1 MATAAPPAATSGSG
15 SAAAGE
21 KLMKEEVL
29 PPTLASNSQPPN
41 LLDGTTRLY
50 ISYICPYVQR
60 VWIARNF
67 KVPIDGGVRAGLI
80 ISSCFRYQNLE
91 NVLGQGLQDKIQ
103 LVAIDLQDKPAWF
116 LEKVYPPGKVPVLE
130 HNGNVIAES
139 LDLLSYL
146 DANFEGPKLLPQ
158 DDPAKQAFAD
168 ELIGSS
174 DPVIVALFRAGRA
187 AAGAGGDDIGELVAP
202 ALDKVEEA
210 LGRFSDGPFF
220 LGQSMSAVDMVY
232 APFVERF
239 KDFFAAA
246 KQYDMTQGRPKLK
259 EWIEELNK
267 IDAYAA
273 TWGDRRLQIAA
284 MMSKFGLEI
293 PVA

>member
-1 MATAAPPAATSGSG
+1 MCLAIMALTDPAICICREALTN
-15 SAAAGE
+15 A
-21 KLMKEEVL
+21 EVL

-67 KVPIDGGVRAGLI
+67 KVPTHPADHIWDTHHLLIYATLYYCCSSFPMPCRA
-80 ISSCFRYQNLE
+80 
-91 NVLGQGLQDKIQ
+91 V
-103 LVAIDLQDKPAWF
+103 
-116 LEKVYPPGKVPVLE
+116 
-130 HNGNVIAES
+130 
-139 LDLLSYL
+139 
-146 DANFEGPKLLPQ
+146 
-158 DDPAKQAFAD
+158 
-168 ELIGSS
+168 
-174 DPVIVALFRAGRA
+174 FRAGRA
-187 AAGAGGDDIGELVAP
+187 GGDEISELVAP

-220 LGQSMSAVDMVY
+220 LGQSRSAVDMVY

-239 KDFFAAA
+239 KDFFAAV
-246 KQYDMTQGRPKLK
+246 KQYDMTRGRP
-259 EWIEELNK
+259 WIQELNK

-284 MMSKFGLEI
+284 MMIKFG
-293 PVA
+293 VT

>member
-21 KLMKEEVL
+21 KLMKEE
-29 PPTLASNSQPPN
+29 
-41 LLDGTTRLY
+41 
-50 ISYICPYVQR
+50 R

>member
-67 KVPIDGGVRAGLI
+67 K
-80 ISSCFRYQNLE
+80 
-91 NVLGQGLQDKIQ
+91 GLQDKIQ